1 MELTAELFN
10 LCQVVGRSWIDNYNS
25 FAVMIH
31 EQLTIWFCYSI
42 FYWWKIFLHPSTR
55 KVKFVLILIIV
66 PKTKIY
72 IFEKLQRQSYSD
84 DDPGYK
90 PGLSAV
96 VQVIGGGIDQNNTG
110 CGAGVKSM
118 SS

>member
-1 MELTAELFN
+1 MNKQSDF
-10 LCQVVGRSWIDNYNS
+10 VIPFIDGR
-25 FAVMIH
+25 F
-31 EQLTIWFCYSI
+31 F
-42 FYWWKIFLHPSTR
+42 
-55 KVKFVLILIIV
+55 KFVLIIV

-96 VQVIGGGIDQNNTG
+96 VQVIGGGVDQNNTG
-110 CGAGVKSM
+110 RGAGVKSM